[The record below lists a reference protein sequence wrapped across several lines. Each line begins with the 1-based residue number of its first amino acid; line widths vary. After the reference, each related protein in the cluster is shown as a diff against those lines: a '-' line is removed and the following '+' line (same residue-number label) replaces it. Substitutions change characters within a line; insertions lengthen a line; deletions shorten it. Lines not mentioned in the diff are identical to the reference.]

1 MPPEVLLRFWTG
13 QHPSRRDSDLNAP
26 AIKVAE
32 FEASASPKN
41 DGIRRIQI
49 VLPGDPDQREQ
60 A

>member
-1 MPPEVLLRFWTG
+1 
-13 QHPSRRDSDLNAP
+13 LNAP